1 MSQIPA
7 ASFKTRYFEDYRV
20 GEVAEFGDYHITSEE
35 IIDFA
40 RRYDPQLFH
49 TDPEAAKQSS
59 FGGLVASGWM
69 SAGVLMRLLVEHY
82 VSPVASMGSPGVD
95 ELRWHKPVKPG
106 DRLHARVEVVG
117 KRRSQSKPDRGLIH
131 FVQQGLNQQGE
142 IVISF
147 KGMGMYRCRSLEPG
161 PDGI

>member
-7 ASFKTRYFEDYRV
+7 ASSKTRYFEDYCV

-40 RRYDPQLFH
+40 KRYDPQLFH
-49 TDPEAAKQSS
+49 TDPEDAKQSS

-117 KRRSQSKPDRGLIH
+117 KIGRAH
-131 FVQQGLNQQGE
+131 V
-142 IVISF
+142 
-147 KGMGMYRCRSLEPG
+147 
-161 PDGI
+161 

>member
-7 ASFKTRYFEDYRV
+7 ASFKTRYFEDYCV

-40 RRYDPQLFH
+40 KRYDPQLFH

-82 VSPVASMGSPGVD
+82 VSPLASMGSPGVD
-95 ELRWHKPVKPG
+95 ELR
-106 DRLHARVEVVG
+106 DRKSTR
-117 KRRSQSKPDRGLIH
+117 
-131 FVQQGLNQQGE
+131 LN
-142 IVISF
+142 SSH
-147 KGMGMYRCRSLEPG
+147 RT
-161 PDGI
+161 